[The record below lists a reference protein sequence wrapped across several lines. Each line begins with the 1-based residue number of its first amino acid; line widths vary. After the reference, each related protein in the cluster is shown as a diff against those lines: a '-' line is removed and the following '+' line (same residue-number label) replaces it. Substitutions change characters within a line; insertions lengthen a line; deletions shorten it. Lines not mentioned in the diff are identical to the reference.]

1 MISHKIS
8 RFFELVVM
16 LFQ

>member
-1 MISHKIS
+1 MILHKIS